1 MLGVGIIG
9 AGDFGAAHA
18 EAIASVDDV
27 EMVAASRRD
36 AAALAEFNARFGGAA
51 YPDYRAL
58 LEDPEVH
65 AVLVATPH
73 DRHTAIAIA
82 ALEAGKHVLLEKPMA
97 PSLEECDRIVDAA
110 ERAGVQLM
118 VGHVKHFVPA
128 FEAAKAALDAGEIG
142 EVVHAHSTM
151 QRPWMTANRRPWHLD
166 RATGGGMWLTIG
178 VHLIDQLRW
187 LVGAEA
193 TSVAAELGTR
203 FHRQQADDLGVAFL
217 RYANG
222 CSGTASAIG
231 YREGVFEFR
240 TEVVG
245 TRGVL
250 RIDHRAGTR
259 IGRGERWSEIPGSAC
274 REWMA
279 EALVREWRAFAGALA
294 ARRAVPVSGR
304 YARHVMATVLA
315 AERSSR
321 ERREVPV
328 R

>member
-1 MLGVGIIG
+1 MLGVGILG
-9 AGDFGAAHA
+9 AGNFGAAHA
-18 EAIASVDDV
+18 RAIARSDDV
-27 EMVAASRRD
+27 EVRAASRTD
-36 AAALAEFNARFGGAA
+36 GTALAEFTARFGGRG
-51 YPDYRAL
+51 YTDYRDL
-58 LEDPEVH
+58 LDDPGVD

-73 DRHTAIAIA
+73 DRHASIAIA
-82 ALEAGKHVLLEKPMA
+82 AMEAGKHVLLEKPMA

-118 VGHVKHFVPA
+118 VGHVNHFVPA
-128 FEAAKAALDAGEIG
+128 LEAAKAVLDAGELG
-142 EVVHAHSTM
+142 EVVHARSTM

-178 VHLIDQLRW
+178 THVVDQLCW

-203 FHRQQADDLGVAFL
+203 FHDQRADDLGVAFV

-222 CSGTASAIG
+222 CSGTASAVG

-240 TEVVG
+240 TEVIG

-250 RIDHRAGTR
+250 RIDHQAGTSL
-259 IGRGERWSEIPGSAC
+259 GRGERWSEIPGSAC

-279 EALVREWRAFAGALA
+279 EALAREWRAFAGALA
-294 ARRAVPVSGR
+294 ARSAVPVTGR

-328 R
+328 E